1 MMINPDHYT
10 IVHSRCPICMEP
22 VGQAVWLP
30 DVFDDGIVCV
40 EHGVIPEWFL
50 EDYPNLTGAEA
61 VIQLR
66 SLQAMHEIG
75 VMARA
80 AVAKVNKDLDEFRQ
94 MERLR
99 RIVWFFAHDEM
110 ASIRE
115 YRFAMCGWKMNA
127 YRRLGWFDDTETP

>member
-1 MMINPDHYT
+1 
-10 IVHSRCPICMEP
+10 MEP

-30 DVFDDGIVCV
+30 NVFDDGIVCV

-75 VMARA
+75 VMALNTMRRI
-80 AVAKVNKDLDEFRQ
+80 NDDLDWFLQQQRLRHFGWRWKFDAEFRSSYPSTITIGDV
-94 MERLR
+94 LH
-99 RIVWFFAHDEM
+99 AG
-110 ASIRE
+110 S
-115 YRFAMCGWKMNA
+115 
-127 YRRLGWFDDTETP
+127 L